1 MITIEFI
8 SDKSSDIKIAAP
20 KLEKEKFCSPTIT
33 DVNFNIIPF
42 ITKLNKPNVM
52 SVIGSDKICNMGF
65 TNTFNADKT
74 TLATMAIIK
83 LLT

>member
-1 MITIEFI
+1 MELINER
-8 SDKSSDIKIAAP
+8 SSEINTAAP
-20 KLEKEKFCSPTIT
+20 KLEKAKFCSPTIT

-52 SVIGSDKICNMGF
+52 SVIGNDKICNMGF